1 MADSATA
8 SGAPGPAS
16 SPGRAAVTLRAI
28 AIGLLSV
35 IGINLWISTTEYVIH
50 ASRMQLSF
58 FPLALF
64 AVFLLII
71 IANGICKHLAPAS
84 ALGEGE
90 LLTVLAMVFVGTI
103 IPTSGITGFLLGIVG
118 SVYYFATPENQWA
131 NYLHPGLP
139 EWAVPA
145 NDHSQM
151 TWFFEGLPSGSAAPY
166 QAWVGPLFWWVLF
179 ILALCTVIFAIS
191 VILRKQWIQNE
202 RLLYPL
208 ASAGAAMAEN
218 APGQLLP
225 RSFRGGLF
233 WGGFT
238 LSFGVITWNIL
249 NYFWPIVPRIPVGGS
264 WVIFAKGFPRIN
276 TRFNFYTAGFA
287 YFANLSILFSI
298 WFCFIVFF
306 WLENGIL
313 NRIGYA
319 ITPNPTNFDAETAV
333 AAWQGYG
340 ALALLVCWNLWM
352 ARSHI
357 RAVFAT
363 ALGRGDTDDG
373 DELVSYRA
381 AVLGLIGC
389 LVFVCAFFT
398 KLGMQGKLIAILV
411 PAMLVNYLAI
421 ARIVSETGL
430 AYLRTTS
437 CEQYIALFTLGTR
450 GLAPSSMTGISL
462 TYSLISQ
469 GKGVFMPPFA
479 HVVKVADL
487 IRRNRRRIVPALFL
501 VIFLGIIAD
510 FLVTVNLG
518 YQTGAF
524 NFRAWPFSS
533 AGRFACDL
541 TASQMRSP
549 FDTSWERLAVFCLG
563 AGVMAFLTLLHYR
576 FPSWPL
582 HPIGFP
588 IASTWTAQLAFPSI
602 FIVWGIKAILLKVG
616 GVSLYRKCQPFFLG
630 ILVGYALGVTLSFVV
645 DAVWFPGRGH
655 TIHGW

>member
-1 MADSATA
+1 ME
-8 SGAPGPAS
+8 S
-16 SPGRAAVTLRAI
+16 SPQTQHHPDPESEGSAVTTRAVVL
-28 AIGLLSV
+28 GLVTALA
-35 IGINLWISTTEYVIH
+35 INLWISIAEYVIH
-50 ASRMQLSF
+50 ASRMQLAH
-58 FPLALF
+58 FPFALF
-64 AVFLLII
+64 AALLLIAL
-71 IANGICKHLAPAS
+71 ANGIFRRLAPRY
-84 ALGEGE
+84 ALREAE
-90 LLTVLAMVFVGTI
+90 LLTILAVGFVGAV
-103 IPTSGITGFLLGIVG
+103 IPTSGITGFLMGILA

-131 NYLHPGLP
+131 TYLHPTMPG
-139 EWAVPA
+139 WAVPSNEHGA
-145 NDHSQM
+145 M
-151 TWFFEGLPSGSAAPY
+151 TWFYEGLPAGQVVPY
-166 QAWVGPLFWWVLF
+166 RAWLGPLFWWMLF
-179 ILALCTVIFAIS
+179 LLALGGVCFCIS
-191 VILRKQWIQNE
+191 VILRRQWVRNE

-208 ASAGAAMAEN
+208 ASVGATLTQETPN
-218 APGQLLP
+218 RILP
-225 RSFRGGLF
+225 ASLRGGLF
-233 WGGFT
+233 WLGFAV
-238 LSFGVITWNIL
+238 SFGVIGWNIL
-249 NYFWPIVPRIPVGGS
+249 NYFWPVIPKLPWGIRWSVFVKGYPR
-264 WVIFAKGFPRIN
+264 FN
-276 TRFNFYTAGFA
+276 TGINFYTAGFA

-306 WLENGIL
+306 WIENGIL

-340 ALALLVCWNLWM
+340 ALALLVFWNLWM

-363 ALGRGDTDDG
+363 AFGRGDADDA

-381 AVLGLIGC
+381 AVFGLIGC
-389 LVFVCAFFT
+389 LTFVCAFFT
-398 KLGMQGKLIAILV
+398 QLGMQGKLIAILV

-501 VIFLGIIAD
+501 VILLGIAAD

-549 FDTSWERLAVFCLG
+549 FDTSWERLVVFCLG

-576 FPSWPL
+576 FPRWPL

-616 GVSLYRKCQPFFLG
+616 GVSLYRKFQPFFLG

-645 DAVWFPGRGH
+645 DAIWFPGRGH

>member
-1 MADSATA
+1 MNSATEDQTHPDA
-8 SGAPGPAS
+8 EPDGG
-16 SPGRAAVTLRAI
+16 AVTTRAVVL
-28 AIGLLSV
+28 GLVTAL
-35 IGINLWISTTEYVIH
+35 GINLWISVSEYVIH
-50 ASRMQLSF
+50 ASRMQLAH
-58 FPLALF
+58 FPFALF
-64 AVFLLII
+64 AAILLISLV
-71 IANGICKHLAPAS
+71 NGVVRRLAPRH
-84 ALGEGE
+84 ALREAE
-90 LLTVLAMVFVGTI
+90 LLTILAIGFVGAV
-103 IPTSGITGFLLGIVG
+103 IPTSGITGFLMGVLA

-131 NYLHPGLP
+131 AYVHPTIPG
-139 EWAVPA
+139 WAVPTNEHQA
-145 NDHSQM
+145 M
-151 TWFFEGLPSGSAAPY
+151 TWFFEGLPPGQAVPY
-166 QAWVGPLFWWVLF
+166 RAWIGPLFWWMLF
-179 ILALCTVIFAIS
+179 LLALGGVCFCIS
-191 VILRKQWIQNE
+191 VILRRQWVRNE

-208 ASAGAAMAEN
+208 ASVGAALTQETPN
-218 APGQLLP
+218 RILP
-225 RSFRGGLF
+225 TSLGGGLF
-233 WGGFT
+233 WAGFAI
-238 LSFGVITWNIL
+238 SFGVIGWNIL
-249 NYFWPIVPRIPVGGS
+249 NYFWPVIPKLPWGVHWTVFVKGYPR
-264 WVIFAKGFPRIN
+264 FN
-276 TRFNFYTAGFA
+276 TGINFYTAGFA

-306 WLENGIL
+306 WIENGIL

-363 ALGRGDTDDG
+363 AFGKGDADDG

-389 LVFVCAFFT
+389 LFFVCAFFS
-398 KLGMQGKLIAILV
+398 KLGMQGKLIAVLV
-411 PAMLVNYLAI
+411 PAMLVNYLAV

-437 CEQYIALFTLGTR
+437 CEQYIALYTLGTR

-462 TYSLISQ
+462 TYSLVSQ
-469 GKGVFMPPFA
+469 GKGIFMPPFA

-501 VIFLGIIAD
+501 VIFLGIVSD

-518 YQTGAF
+518 YQNGAF
-524 NFRAWPFSS
+524 NFRSWPVSS
-533 AGRFACDL
+533 AGRFAYDL

-576 FPSWPL
+576 FPRWPL

-616 GVSLYRKCQPFFLG
+616 GVSLYRKWQPFFLG
-630 ILVGYALGVTLSFVV
+630 ILVGYAVGVTLSFVV
-645 DAVWFPGRGH
+645 DAIWFPGRGH

>member
-1 MADSATA
+1 VE
-8 SGAPGPAS
+8 S
-16 SPGRAAVTLRAI
+16 SPQTQHHPDPESEGSAVTTRAVVL
-28 AIGLLSV
+28 GLVTALA
-35 IGINLWISTTEYVIH
+35 INLWISIAEYVIH
-50 ASRMQLSF
+50 ASRMQLAH
-58 FPLALF
+58 FPFALF
-64 AVFLLII
+64 AALLLIAL
-71 IANGICKHLAPAS
+71 ANGIFRRLAPRY
-84 ALGEGE
+84 ALREAE
-90 LLTVLAMVFVGTI
+90 LLTILAVGFVGAV
-103 IPTSGITGFLLGIVG
+103 IPTSGITGFLMGILA

-131 NYLHPGLP
+131 TYLHPTMPG
-139 EWAVPA
+139 WAVPSNEHGA
-145 NDHSQM
+145 M
-151 TWFFEGLPSGSAAPY
+151 TWFYEGLPAGQVVPY
-166 QAWVGPLFWWVLF
+166 RAWLGPLFWWMLF
-179 ILALCTVIFAIS
+179 LLALGGVCFCIS
-191 VILRKQWIQNE
+191 VILRRQWVRNE

-208 ASAGAAMAEN
+208 ASVGATLTQETPN
-218 APGQLLP
+218 RILP
-225 RSFRGGLF
+225 ASLRGGLF
-233 WGGFT
+233 WLGFAV
-238 LSFGVITWNIL
+238 SFGVIGWNIL
-249 NYFWPIVPRIPVGGS
+249 NYFWPVIPKLPWGIRWSVFVKGYPR
-264 WVIFAKGFPRIN
+264 FN
-276 TRFNFYTAGFA
+276 TGINFYTAGFA

-306 WLENGIL
+306 WIENGIL

-340 ALALLVCWNLWM
+340 ALALLVFWNLWM

-363 ALGRGDTDDG
+363 AFGRGDADDA

-381 AVLGLIGC
+381 AVFGLIGC
-389 LVFVCAFFT
+389 LTFVCAFFT
-398 KLGMQGKLIAILV
+398 QLGMQGKLIAILV

-501 VIFLGIIAD
+501 VILLGIAAD

-549 FDTSWERLAVFCLG
+549 FDTSWERLVVFCLG

-576 FPSWPL
+576 FPRWPL

-616 GVSLYRKCQPFFLG
+616 GVSLYRKFQPFFLG

-645 DAVWFPGRGH
+645 DAIWFPGRGH